1 MAVVTDKLKKQV
13 ISFIQNDF
21 DSDANYY
28 IGIGRSEDWNDSDIA
43 PTTLRSKREER
54 NFRNGLQSVKKVI
67 DTSFVVPRFNW
78 SSGAIYSPYDD
89 AQVGYPSQSYYVLND
104 NNQVYMVIEQ
114 AKNTDGTAK
123 VSTVQPSGNTSGTA
137 FQTAD
142 GYIWKFLYSISAL
155 DANKFIAANFMPVK
169 LATAADS
176 DAAGVEQLAV
186 QNAAVVGQIIGVAVD
201 SGGTGYT
208 GTPSVTITGDGTDAK
223 FSATIDGGVVTK
235 CEVIDSSGTLA
246 FGSGYTNA
254 VATLSTS
261 GSTIPAK
268 VRPIFATPLGLGGD
282 ARDDL
287 KSTSFMFHVK
297 PDGTEN
303 NDFIVGNDF
312 RQVGLIKGIK
322 DSAGVNDFSGSTGI
336 ALKKLTFASQ
346 TSNFTV
352 DKTIE
357 GATSGAKA
365 LIDRVDSA
373 NALFFHQTEV
383 TGFVGF
389 DSGENITEVDGTGA
403 GTLTTP
409 SAGQLPFTTPE
420 VLVNT
425 GDVLYID
432 NRASVSRATDQT
444 EDIKVVI
451 QI

>member
-89 AQVGYPSQSYYVLND
+89 AQVGYPSQSYYILND

-155 DANKFIAANFMPVK
+155 DANKFVAANFMPVK

-201 SGGTGYT
+201 S
-208 GTPSVTITGDGTDAK
+208 
-223 FSATIDGGVVTK
+223 
-235 CEVIDSSGTLA
+235 
-246 FGSGYTNA
+246 
-254 VATLSTS
+254 
-261 GSTIPAK
+261 
-268 VRPIFATPLGLGGD
+268 
-282 ARDDL
+282 
-287 KSTSFMFHVK
+287 
-297 PDGTEN
+297 
-303 NDFIVGNDF
+303 
-312 RQVGLIKGIK
+312 
-322 DSAGVNDFSGSTGI
+322 
-336 ALKKLTFASQ
+336 
-346 TSNFTV
+346 
-352 DKTIE
+352 
-357 GATSGAKA
+357 
-365 LIDRVDSA
+365 
-373 NALFFHQTEV
+373 
-383 TGFVGF
+383 
-389 DSGENITEVDGTGA
+389 
-403 GTLTTP
+403 
-409 SAGQLPFTTPE
+409 
-420 VLVNT
+420 
-425 GDVLYID
+425 
-432 NRASVSRATDQT
+432 
-444 EDIKVVI
+444 
-451 QI
+451 

>member
-1 MAVVTDKLKKQV
+1 M
-13 ISFIQNDF
+13 
-21 DSDANYY
+21 
-28 IGIGRSEDWNDSDIA
+28 
-43 PTTLRSKREER
+43 
-54 NFRNGLQSVKKVI
+54 
-67 DTSFVVPRFNW
+67 
-78 SSGAIYSPYDD
+78 
-89 AQVGYPSQSYYVLND
+89 
-104 NNQVYMVIEQ
+104 
-114 AKNTDGTAK
+114 
-123 VSTVQPSGNTSGTA
+123 
-137 FQTAD
+137 
-142 GYIWKFLYSISAL
+142 
-155 DANKFIAANFMPVK
+155 
-169 LATAADS
+169 
-176 DAAGVEQLAV
+176 
-186 QNAAVVGQIIGVAVD
+186 
-201 SGGTGYT
+201 
-208 GTPSVTITGDGTDAK
+208 
-223 FSATIDGGVVTK
+223 
-235 CEVIDSSGTLA
+235 A

-352 DKTIE
+352 DKTIQ